1 MNTTDALVLHR
12 DDTVATAL
20 RPLQA
25 GQTVEMTVDGHR
37 MSVVLREPIALCHKF
52 ALHDLAAGDT
62 VVKYGETIGQTSQP
76 VQAGGHVHVHNLRS
90 RRA

>member
-12 DDTVATAL
+12 NDTVATAL

-25 GQTVEMTVDGHR
+25 GQTVEVTVDGQR

-52 ALHDLAAGDT
+52 ALRDLAAGAA
-62 VVKYGETIGQTSQP
+62 VFKYGEAIGQTSQP
-76 VQAGGHVHVHNLRS
+76 VRAGDHVHVHNLRS